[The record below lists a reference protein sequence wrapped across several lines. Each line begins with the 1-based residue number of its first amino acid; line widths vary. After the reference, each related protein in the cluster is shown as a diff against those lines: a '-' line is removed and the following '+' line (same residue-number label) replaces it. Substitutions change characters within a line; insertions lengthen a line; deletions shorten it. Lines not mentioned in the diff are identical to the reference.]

1 MLLQELERSILLLF
15 PGKIFCDSIAIADVS
30 IEIVAASIVDEM
42 DGVKRIAIPQ
52 GVELLLWSGQ
62 GGPGLAAT
70 ASNMF
75 TVDISIQQT
84 F

>member
-15 PGKIFCDSIAIADVS
+15 SRKIFCDSIADVA
-30 IEIVAASIVDEM
+30 IEIVTASIVDEM
-42 DGVKRIAIPQ
+42 DGVERIAIPQ